1 MENDFRNDPS
11 NPPSNLYDPLKRDK
25 IRESRSP
32 GSMNGGFWLS
42 VAAVVAIALAAYMTF
57 GSTEMSRTQDK
68 PAAVSETMGQLDTIE
83 PAEGDAF
90 TNKKAAPD
98 ELATAP
104 PAAVT
109 PPVVTTAPVEP
120 QAVTA
125 PNTYASEED
134 CKAATNTACHFMT
147 CDQVPEGKQPD
158 EACGPDFKK
167 GWQPVVPAVDTTT
180 VPEEVAPPMMGE
192 DDVDQMR
199 APPSSAPTP

>member
-11 NPPSNLYDPLKRDK
+11 YPPSNRYDPLKRDK
-25 IRESRSP
+25 IQDGGRPP

-42 VAAVVAIALAAYMTF
+42 VAAVVAIAVAAYMTF
-57 GSTEMSRTQDK
+57 GPSEMSRTQDK
-68 PAAVSETMGQLDTIE
+68 PTAVSETMGQLDTIE

-98 ELATAP
+98 EMVTAP
-104 PAAVT
+104 AAT

-120 QAVTA
+120 QAVMS

-167 GWQPVVPAVDTTT
+167 GWQPVVPTVDTTT
-180 VPEEVAPPMMGE
+180 VPEKIEPPMMGK
-192 DDVDQMR
+192 DGVDQMR
-199 APPSSAPTP
+199 SPPSNAPSP